1 MARILI
7 YPSILS
13 ADFSCLGDEIRMV
26 EKAGADGIHLD
37 VMDGH
42 FVPNLTFGPPVIKS
56 LRKVSSLPYWAH
68 LMIEEPEKYID
79 AFVQSGVNGLF
90 VHVEVKADIVELSE
104 KMHALGI
111 EAGITLNPETPAEVL
126 QGILGYFDRVLVMTV
141 HPGFGAQT
149 FLRDMVEKIRSV
161 REMIEQTDRE
171 MRIEVDGGIN
181 ASTATLVVNAGATVL
196 IAGSAIYHAPD
207 YKKALQDI
215 VEAVKDADYISNNT

>member
-13 ADFSCLGDEIRMV
+13 ADFSCLGDEIRIV

-207 YKKALQDI
+207 YKKALQD
-215 VEAVKDADYISNNT
+215 